1 MTKTLNDFEKYLE
14 DKGYSKLTPS
24 GKPSTTRDYSQR
36 RIPAIISREEISLKQ
51 LIKDISIVISKYDS
65 FGSESDFGNKSNRAY
80 INALKRFEEY
90 IQSEYYSKK

>member
-36 RIPAIISREEISLKQ
+36 RIPTIISREEISLKR

>member
-36 RIPAIISREEISLKQ
+36 WIPTIISREEISLKR

-90 IQSEYYSKK
+90 IQSKY